1 MMCICGLSFQQVNW
15 LRNRVRGYCSI
26 KCRKD
31 DVMGRFNKRKKNGK
45 FENLADNLHSRAGVQ
60 APSEQGNAA

>member
-26 KCRKD
+26 KCRRD
-31 DVMGRFNKRKKNGK
+31 EVIRKLKQRKNCEK
-45 FENLADNLHSRAGVQ
+45 L
-60 APSEQGNAA
+60 